1 MILFSIGSW
10 RKGFF
15 IFAIKYKLNQVIK
28 MQNRPDHR
36 SNVFISKKMSY
47 CLRHNPDKY
56 GLKLDEFT
64 YGNLITTAQL
74 CGIHLVAVK
83 SDKEGMQ
90 AEDLLHVCQVN
101 DIKRIYL
108 MPEYSNP
115 TGKVISPT
123 RRKQLADII
132 EKQNLIAIE
141 DDYLSFLS
149 RKNSAHPLKMMQLV
163 PLLYL

>member
-1 MILFSIGSW
+1 
-10 RKGFF
+10 
-15 IFAIKYKLNQVIK
+15 

-74 CGIHLVAVK
+74 CGIHLVTVK

-90 AEDLLHVCQVN
+90 L
-101 DIKRIYL
+101 KIYYTFVRL
-108 MPEYSNP
+108 MILRES
-115 TGKVISPT
+115 T
-123 RRKQLADII
+123 
-132 EKQNLIAIE
+132 
-141 DDYLSFLS
+141 
-149 RKNSAHPLKMMQLV
+149 
-163 PLLYL
+163 